1 MHMSERKTET
11 VVENENKKMLE
22 QVTRDFL
29 ADSDIDYSRLEKQL
43 CLIAKSICSNN
54 ERNLTDVNI
63 LCEKIFEK
71 LLNRLYDLEIKSS
84 FI

>member
-29 ADSDIDYSRLEKQL
+29 ADSE
-43 CLIAKSICSNN
+43 
-54 ERNLTDVNI
+54 
-63 LCEKIFEK
+63 
-71 LLNRLYDLEIKSS
+71 
-84 FI
+84 

>member
-29 ADSDIDYSRLEKQL
+29 AVRI
-43 CLIAKSICSNN
+43 SIIVVQKNN
-54 ERNLTDVNI
+54 YV
-63 LCEKIFEK
+63 
-71 LLNRLYDLEIKSS
+71 
-84 FI
+84 